1 MLLPGGTSDRMT
13 EHEDSS
19 PEFKMLQE
27 RYDVLKEL
35 SSQGKSTLVNERY
48 FRFFICTQCHYIFE
62 TTSCND

>member
-1 MLLPGGTSDRMT
+1 MT

-35 SSQGKSTLVNERY
+35 SSQGKSTVVNERY
-48 FRFFICTQCHYIFE
+48 FRLSIVPNVVTFLRPQAVMT
-62 TTSCND
+62 NV

>member
-1 MLLPGGTSDRMT
+1 
-13 EHEDSS
+13 
-19 PEFKMLQE
+19 MLQE

-48 FRFFICTQCHYIFE
+48 FRFFICTQCLYIFE